1 MKRMMIVMMLQQQL
15 LPLESHDNRSS
26 GALLGGTRA
35 CMKQSVL
42 ATCWPG
48 VCLWVCVCVY
58 MNNRGCVCVY
68 VCLLCAFSPST
79 THPNVCR
86 LSLLQKHLSKYN
98 RDHMPSAGF
107 VWGVELV
114 ELVFFPLHIKALSP
128 CS

>member
-48 VCLWVCVCVY
+48 VCIYGYAYVCIWTTGDVYACMCVC
-58 MNNRGCVCVY
+58 CVRSAPPPHIRM
-68 VCLLCAFSPST
+68 CAASPSSKNTCPST
-79 THPNVCR
+79 TEIICQVLGLYGVLNLLNLSSFHCTLR
-86 LSLLQKHLSKYN
+86 L
-98 RDHMPSAGF
+98 
-107 VWGVELV
+107 
-114 ELVFFPLHIKALSP
+114 
-128 CS
+128 